1 MKTVGEAEKEAGM
14 RLYVVTYKGL
24 EE

>member
-1 MKTVGEAEKEAGM
+1 MKTVGEAEKEAGI